1 MLWFISAPARKKTRV
16 HVIKINENENKKNN
30 NRFEW
35 LQLSY
40 DTFYEPS
47 SPFHIEIGFLI
58 TAGKQIEAWIKN
70 CFRIAKKLKIN
81 LVKIP
86 TRQTFRT
93 SCFLQLPIVINLSN
107 HTLRKKAIQY
117 LIEQCQFVLSFP
129 TKSFRKEYMHELGI
143 ALVRIRSS
151 GLVWIKNH
159 LITQSSEEEYNLH
172 LQIFEKFQKYI
183 HIQQLKY
190 EQ

>member
-1 MLWFISAPARKKTRV
+1 MIDQA
-16 HVIKINENENKKNN
+16 VILCGGYGK
-30 NRFEW
+30 R
-35 LQLSY
+35 LL
-40 DTFYEPS
+40 P
-47 SPFHIEIGFLI
+47 I
-58 TAGKQIEAWIKN
+58 TN
-70 CFRIAKKLKIN
+70 
-81 LVKIP
+81 KIP
-86 TRQTFRT
+86 KPMVNINTKP
-93 SCFLQLPIVINLSN
+93 FL
-107 HTLRKKAIQY
+107 QY